1 MDSLMRL
8 VMVNDEVSFPVR
20 SFEWIAFA
28 YFGYLIAACW
38 LPPLAAA
45 RRALVIAASAL
56 AAGGVWLIAH
66 TAPPIARDWA
76 PLAYILAGYFL
87 SGYLFAA
94 PSRAVESWLMAWDRR
109 LLGDPSTRF
118 AAWPRAVAA
127 GLELVYMGCFLLI
140 PAGLA
145 LLVTAGHAALVDRY
159 WVMVIG
165 AEFAA
170 FAPLAFIQT
179 RPPWAIEQKPRL
191 ADPAIHRL
199 ASQMVQHLTIRV
211 NTFPS
216 GHAAGSLAVA
226 LAIAG
231 ALPWTGALLLV
242 LAAAICVACVVGRYH
257 YVVDVVA
264 GAAVALALW
273 LAN

>member
-1 MDSLMRL
+1 MRYR
-8 VMVNDEVSFPVR
+8 SCVR
-20 SFEWIAFA
+20 SFEGLAWA
-28 YFGYLIAACW
+28 YFLYLIVACW
-38 LPPLAAA
+38 WPRLPAA
-45 RRALVIAASAL
+45 RRAWLIAASATS
-56 AAGGVWLIAH
+56 AGAVWAIAH
-66 TAPPIARDWA
+66 AGPVPLRDWA

-87 SGYLFAA
+87 SGCLFAA
-94 PSRAVESWLMAWDRR
+94 PSAPMEAWLMGWDRR
-109 LLGDPSTRF
+109 LLGDPVTRF
-118 AAWPRAVAA
+118 VRWPRALVAS
-127 GLELVYMGCFLLI
+127 LELIYMGCFLLI

-145 LLVTAGHAALVDRY
+145 ILVWGDRAALADRY
-159 WVMVIG
+159 WTLVMG
-165 AEFAA
+165 AEFAS

-179 RPPWAIEQKPRL
+179 RPPWALERKPEL

-226 LAIAG
+226 LAVAG

-257 YVVDVVA
+257 YIVDVAA
-264 GAAVALALW
+264 GTAVALALW

>member
-1 MDSLMRL
+1 MRYR
-8 VMVNDEVSFPVR
+8 SFVR
-20 SFEWIAFA
+20 SFEWMAFA
-28 YFGYLIAACW
+28 YFGYLAVASW
-38 LPPLAAA
+38 WPPLMPA
-45 RRALVIAASAL
+45 RRALLIAASVL
-56 AAGGVWLIAH
+56 SAAAVWAIAH
-66 TAPPIARDWA
+66 AAPPLVRDWA
-76 PLAYILAGYFL
+76 PLAYVLAGYRL

-94 PSRAVESWLMAWDRR
+94 PSTVVEAWLIEWDRR
-109 LLGDPSTRF
+109 LLGDPVTRF
-118 AAWPRAVAA
+118 SGWPRAAVAF
-127 GLELVYMGCFLLI
+127 LELIYMGCFLVL

-145 LLVTAGHAALVDRY
+145 ILELTERAALVDRY
-159 WVMVIG
+159 WMIVMG

-179 RPPWAIEQKPRL
+179 RPPWALERKAEL
-191 ADPAIHRL
+191 ADPVIHRL

-226 LAIAG
+226 LGIVG
-231 ALPWTGALLLV
+231 TLPWTGALLLA
-242 LAAAICVACVVGRYH
+242 LAAAICLACIVGRYH
-257 YVVDVVA
+257 YIVDVVA

>member
-1 MDSLMRL
+1 
-8 VMVNDEVSFPVR
+8 MVRDEVSFVVR
-20 SFEWIAFA
+20 SFEWIACA
-28 YFGYLIAACW
+28 YFGYLVLACW
-38 LPPLAAA
+38 LPPLSAG
-45 RRALVIAASAL
+45 RRAGLIAASCL
-56 AAGGVWLIAH
+56 AGGAVWAIAH
-66 TAPPIARDWA
+66 AAPPLVRDWA

-94 PSRAVESWLMAWDRR
+94 PSPAIESWLMGWDRR
-109 LLGDPSTRF
+109 LLGEPRTRF
-118 AAWPRAVAA
+118 ARWPRLLVAA
-127 GLELVYMGCFLLI
+127 LELIYMGCFLLI
-140 PAGLA
+140 PAG
-145 LLVTAGHAALVDRY
+145 AAILIYTGRASLVDRY
-159 WVMVIG
+159 WTMVVG

-179 RPPWAIEQKPRL
+179 RPPWALERKPEL

-199 ASQMVQHLTIRV
+199 ASHMVQHLTIRV

-226 LAIAG
+226 LAVIG
-231 ALPWTGALLLV
+231 ALPWTGLGLLAL
-242 LAAAICVACVVGRYH
+242 ACAICVACCVGRYH

-264 GAAVALALW
+264 GAAVALVLW

>member
-1 MDSLMRL
+1 MRYR
-8 VMVNDEVSFPVR
+8 SFVR

-28 YFGYLIAACW
+28 YFGYLVIASW
-38 LPPLAAA
+38 WPPLPAA
-45 RRALVIAASAL
+45 RRAVLIAAATG
-56 AAGGVWLIAH
+56 AGGAVWVTAH
-66 TAPPIARDWA
+66 ACTVLVRDCA

-87 SGYLFAA
+87 SGYLFVA
-94 PSRAVESWLMAWDRR
+94 PSAAMESWLVEWDRR
-109 LLGDPSTRF
+109 LLSDPATRF
-118 AAWPRAVAA
+118 AGWPRVLVAA
-127 GLELVYMGCFLLI
+127 LELVYMGCFLLI

-145 LLVTAGHAALVDRY
+145 ILVLTGHAALVDRY
-159 WVMVIG
+159 WAMVVA
-165 AEFAA
+165 AEFLA

-179 RPPWAIEQKPRL
+179 RPPWALERKPEL

-226 LAIAG
+226 LAIVG
-231 ALPWTGALLLV
+231 VLPWTGGLLLV
-242 LAAAICVACVVGRYH
+242 LALAICVACVVGRYH